1 MDTELQSFT
10 DSLIGSDVTKR
21 NYTAHVRLYL
31 KFLRGRDPSIDLAKR
46 FVERCKSKKLQNITV
61 ATYIA
66 AVKAYLRFKDFSDD
80 DLKTIKSPPVPVK
93 LKQALLEDDWEKFLA
108 VPDNLR
114 DKAIAYILL
123 YGRCRVGGL
132 LNLRVEDFNKNK
144 GTITVREKYGEKHIR
159 KINPKT
165 IKLLSE
171 YIKEFKLKN
180 DDFFANLSRRRVEQ
194 LVKEWAKEAGLSY
207 WKDITPH
214 ALRRGMG
221 RSFYYKTGKDIGKTR
236 ILLGHKSVA
245 ATIHYLGVSLEE
257 VDEDYGDF
265 YK

>member
-1 MDTELQSFT
+1 MKTELQSFT
-10 DSLIGSDVTKR
+10 DSLTGSEITKR
-21 NYTAHVRLYL
+21 NYRDHVRLYL
-31 KFLRGRDPSIDLAKR
+31 KFLRGRDPSIELVKR
-46 FVERCKSKKLQNITV
+46 FVEKCKSNGLQNITV

-66 AVKAYLRFKDFSDD
+66 AVKSYLRFKGFPAEEII
-80 DLKTIKSPPVPVK
+80 TIKSPPVPIK
-93 LKQALLEDDWEKFLA
+93 LKQALMEDDWEKFLA

-114 DKAIAYILL
+114 DKVIAYVLL

-132 LNLRVEDFNKNK
+132 LNLRVEDFDKNK
-144 GTITVREKYGEKHIR
+144 ETITVHEKYGEKHTR

-165 IKLLSE
+165 VKLLSE
-171 YIKEFKLKN
+171 YIKEFKLKK
-180 DDFFANLSRRRVEQ
+180 DDLFVNLSRRRVEQ
-194 LVKEWAKEAGLSY
+194 LVKEWAKEAGISY
-207 WKDITPH
+207 WKDVTPH

-257 VDEDYGDF
+257 VEEDYGDF

>member
-1 MDTELQSFT
+1 M
-10 DSLIGSDVTKR
+10 
-21 NYTAHVRLYL
+21 
-31 KFLRGRDPSIDLAKR
+31 
-46 FVERCKSKKLQNITV
+46 
-61 ATYIA
+61 
-66 AVKAYLRFKDFSDD
+66 
-80 DLKTIKSPPVPVK
+80 
-93 LKQALLEDDWEKFLA
+93 EDDWEKFLA

-132 LNLRVEDFNKNK
+132 LSLRVEDFDKNK
-144 GTITVREKYGEKHIR
+144 ETITVHEKYGEEHTR
-159 KINPKT
+159 KINPGT
-165 IKLLSE
+165 VKLLSE
-171 YIKEFKLKN
+171 YIKEFKLKK
-180 DDFFANLSRRRVEQ
+180 DDLFVDLSRRRVEQ
-194 LVKEWAKEAGLSY
+194 LVKGWAKEAGLSY
-207 WKDITPH
+207 WKEVTPH

-257 VDEDYGDF
+257 VEEDYGDF